1 MAGKAI
7 ARGAE
12 AEILEIELGGG
23 KAAEKHRLAKGY
35 RCREL
40 DEKIRL
46 ERTRLEA
53 MLLHRAKGAGV
64 RTPLVLA
71 VDPEKKSIFMEFV
84 EGKNAKFAVK
94 GNLKLCREIGKQIAA
109 LHSADIIHG
118 DLTTDNILATGKAD
132 IVFIDFGLGFNSKKE
147 EDKAV
152 DLINLKKTLL
162 AGDASLKK
170 EWNAILKAY
179 VACGGSREIA
189 GKIEEIERRGRYS

>member
-1 MAGKAI
+1 VAGKAI

-12 AEILEIELGGG
+12 AEIIEAGLHRA
-23 KAAEKHRLAKGY
+23 KAIEKHRLAKGY
-35 RCREL
+35 RCRKL

-53 MLLHRAKGAGV
+53 MLLHRAKSAGV

-71 VDPEKKSIFMEFV
+71 VDQEKKSIFMEFV
-84 EGKNAKFAVK
+84 EGKNAKFAIK

-109 LHSADIIHG
+109 LHSASIIHG
-118 DLTTDNILATGKAD
+118 DLTTDNILATGKGG

-179 VACGGSREIA
+179 TAGGDCKGIA
-189 GKIEEIERRGRYS
+189 GKIEEIEKRGRYS